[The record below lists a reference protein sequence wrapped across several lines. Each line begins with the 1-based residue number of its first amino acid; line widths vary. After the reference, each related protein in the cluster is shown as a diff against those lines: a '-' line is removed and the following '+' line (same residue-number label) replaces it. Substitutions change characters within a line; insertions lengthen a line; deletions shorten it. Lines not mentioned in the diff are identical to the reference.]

1 MGTDSLWHVVSLRN
15 DEKMNNEND
24 LKLIVVLHISVN
36 ILIKTIELYLLRG

>member
-15 DEKMNNEND
+15 DEMMNNEND